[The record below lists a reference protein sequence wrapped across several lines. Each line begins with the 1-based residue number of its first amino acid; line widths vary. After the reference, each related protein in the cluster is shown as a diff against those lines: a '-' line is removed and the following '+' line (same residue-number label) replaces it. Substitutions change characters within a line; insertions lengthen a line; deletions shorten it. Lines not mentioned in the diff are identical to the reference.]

1 MQIDLFPS
9 IINFITTST
18 DKSTDSK
25 FTAILIISILSHYR
39 KYEQKNSYL
48 LSIIEFNENKP
59 FFSVLLFSIFRQF
72 KLLSS
77 SPSLAPSELP
87 PSNALEKI
95 TSFVTFWMPS
105 GIYPFPSLLLS
116 CCLLFLFSF
125 SFLPAP
131 FLLFSF
137 PFLPALLLLF
147 SFSFLPAP
155 FLLFSFPFLPYSLF
169 PSLPSLSI
177 FLLLSSLSL
186 SSSFS
191 VSLCFH
197 SNALMPLY
205 SPIASR
211 SSQSFSR
218 HFYNFFSIIVMKTS

>member
-87 PSNALEKI
+87 PSNTLEKI

-105 GIYPFPSLLLS
+105 GIYPFPSSFLLPLVSFLFLLS
-116 CCLLFLFSF
+116 SRSLSPFLFPLS
-125 SFLPAP
+125 SRSPSP
-131 FLLFSF
+131 FLFPLFT
-137 PFLPALLLLF
+137 
-147 SFSFLPAP
+147 
-155 FLLFSFPFLPYSLF
+155 PYSLF
-169 PSLPSLSI
+169 PGLPSLSI
-177 FLLLSSLSL
+177 FLLLV
-186 SSSFS
+186 SFS
-191 VSLCFH
+191 FPLLLLLSVFLCFH
-197 SNALMPLY
+197 SNALIPLY
-205 SPIASR
+205 SPIDSR
-211 SSQSFSR
+211 SSQSFLR
-218 HFYNFFSIIVMKTS
+218 HLQILLDYCHENFLVR